1 MLRRLSPLIATLL
14 AMLLD
19 TAVIPIL
26 YHGTYTFPLTLVI
39 VLCIGLLLGRLR
51 GLLFGMIGGVLID
64 ISTGTLGMMT
74 FFFMAAGFLVAL
86 IVDETNDRRMAGVR
100 FHLRRGGVS
109 FAMYMLGEIVFG
121 VYRYFLT
128 AAFEWIFVQHMVL
141 RSLMVAVLVG
151 LFCPMLG
158 RLFFGRRHAQR
169 RTIGSKRE
177 VKHF

>member
-1 MLRRLSPLIATLL
+1 MLRRFTPFIITLL

-26 YHGTYTFPLTLVI
+26 YHGTYAFPLTLVV

-51 GLLFGMIGGVLID
+51 GLLYGMIGGLLTD
-64 ISTGTLGMMT
+64 ISAGTLGMMT

-100 FHLRRGGVS
+100 FHLRRAGVS
-109 FAMYMLGEIVFG
+109 FAMCMLGEIVFG

-128 AAFEWIFVQHMVL
+128 AFFDWRFAQHMLL
-141 RSLMVAVLVG
+141 RSVMVAALVVV
-151 LFCPMLG
+151 FCPVLS
-158 RLFFGRRHAQR
+158 RLFFGRARAQR
-169 RTIGSKRE
+169 RTLGSKRE

>member
-1 MLRRLSPLIATLL
+1 MLRRLTPLITTLL

-26 YHGTYTFPLTLVI
+26 YHGTYTFPLTLVV

-64 ISTGTLGMMT
+64 ISSGTLGMMT
-74 FFFMAAGFLVAL
+74 FYFMAAGFLVAL

-100 FHLRRGGVS
+100 FHLRRAGVS
-109 FAMYMLGEIVFG
+109 FAMYMLGEIAFG

-128 AAFEWIFVQHMVL
+128 ASFEWIFVQHMVL
-141 RSLMVAVLVG
+141 RGLMAAALVV
-151 LFCPMLG
+151 LFCPVLS
-158 RLFFGRRHAQR
+158 RLFFGRRRAQR
-169 RTIGSKRE
+169 KNHGSKRE